1 MYVKNL
7 SYLKIDLYTFRFYI
21 HNMSCNEKCICPLCL
36 EKQFRAN
43 DHLAETYLKT
53 RKLVEQRE
61 QKWKLQ
67 DEVREKRRI
76 QKREETDRLLLCI
89 DLELK
94 RRNSN
99 KGEPTY
105 SI

>member
-1 MYVKNL
+1 MNCTEL
-7 SYLKIDLYTFRFYI
+7 
-21 HNMSCNEKCICPLCL
+21 CICPLCL
-36 EKQFRAN
+36 EKQFRLN

-53 RKLVEQRE
+53 RKQVEQRE

-67 DEVREKRRI
+67 DQEREKRRI
-76 QKREETDRLLLCI
+76 QKREETDRLLLRI

-94 RRNSN
+94 RRHSN
-99 KGEPTY
+99 KGEPVY

>member
-1 MYVKNL
+1 MNC
-7 SYLKIDLYTFRFYI
+7 S
-21 HNMSCNEKCICPLCL
+21 EKCICPVCL
-36 EKQFRAN
+36 ERQFRLN

-53 RKLVEQRE
+53 RKQMEQRE
-61 QKWKLQ
+61 QKWIQQ
-67 DEVREKRRI
+67 DKIRETRRN
-76 QKREETDRLLLCI
+76 QKREETDQLLWRI

-94 RRNSN
+94 RRGSN